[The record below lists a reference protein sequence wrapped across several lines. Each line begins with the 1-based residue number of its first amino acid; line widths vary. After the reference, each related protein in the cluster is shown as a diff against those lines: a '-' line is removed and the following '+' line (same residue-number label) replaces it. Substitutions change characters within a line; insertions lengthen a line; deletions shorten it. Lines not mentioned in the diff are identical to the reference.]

1 MALTIGSLP
10 VVAPADNVAGV
21 TQGQWTY
28 ADMATLPDDGRR
40 YEILKGV
47 LNVRSLPATLH
58 QAANRWFMFYL
69 TMQVQVS
76 GLGQVFGPPYDVEL
90 APDDVVQP
98 DAVVV
103 LNARVSIITAS
114 HIMGAPDLVVEISS
128 PSTAGY
134 DRRDKQDAYARAG
147 VREYWLADPAAKT
160 VEVLTLQGQA
170 YHSLGVSQGQAT
182 LPSPVVPDL
191 PTRVE
196 QFFA

>member
-10 VVAPADNVAGV
+10 VVAPADNVAGG

-28 ADMATLPDDGRR
+28 ADMANLPDDGRR

-47 LNVRSLPATLH
+47 LYVRSSPATLH
-58 QAANRWFMFYL
+58 QAANRWFVFYL
-69 TMQVQVS
+69 TMHVQVS

-103 LNARVSIITAS
+103 LNGRASIITAS

-182 LPSPVVPDL
+182 LPSRVVPDL